1 MGLGETGAVHLNEKL
16 AGHPS
21 GAGGADGEAVGK
33 GRDALFYSTY
43 GTIVGVADGS
53 AIDRYHLPFMGSA
66 SREDIG
72 IHADLVAGLPNVVG
86 SKSDLKGSNFASGR

>member
-33 GRDALFYSTY
+33 GRDALFTPLT
-43 GTIVGVADGS
+43 G
-53 AIDRYHLPFMGSA
+53 LLSA
-66 SREDIG
+66 SLM
-72 IHADLVAGLPNVVG
+72 APL
-86 SKSDLKGSNFASGR
+86 